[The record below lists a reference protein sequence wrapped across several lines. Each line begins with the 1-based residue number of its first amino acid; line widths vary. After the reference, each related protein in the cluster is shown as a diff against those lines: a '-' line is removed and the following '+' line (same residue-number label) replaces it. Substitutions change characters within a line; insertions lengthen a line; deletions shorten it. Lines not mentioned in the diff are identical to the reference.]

1 MDSIDD
7 DISFYLDNYRNN
19 FIADGLNQTTDNDS
33 LLENAKN
40 KINSLLNNLTIEKNR
55 LLGRN
60 KNMRNTIKQ
69 MNFKIEKATKEN
81 EKLRNEE
88 TKFKDSDLGA
98 IKQNTIMATIY
109 KNYKFKL
116 FGKLCLLVI
125 ILIFLYIN
133 DDVVQAIR
141 KRFSKN
147 TK

>member
-60 KNMRNTIKQ
+60 KNMRNTIEQ

>member
-60 KNMRNTIKQ
+60 KNMRNTIEQ

-98 IKQNTIMATIY
+98 IKQNTIMSTIY